1 MDADVV
7 DSAALSGG
15 TSPEDPLRQLLREEN
30 RVMIVAALQELP
42 PLEFRVLSLH
52 YYNEMNNREIAA
64 ILGIS
69 EGYASRVRKR
79 ALEALALRLAPQM
92 DGATVS

>member
-1 MDADVV
+1 
-7 DSAALSGG
+7 
-15 TSPEDPLRQLLREEN
+15 
-30 RVMIVAALQELP
+30 
-42 PLEFRVLSLH
+42 
-52 YYNEMNNREIAA
+52 MNNREIAA